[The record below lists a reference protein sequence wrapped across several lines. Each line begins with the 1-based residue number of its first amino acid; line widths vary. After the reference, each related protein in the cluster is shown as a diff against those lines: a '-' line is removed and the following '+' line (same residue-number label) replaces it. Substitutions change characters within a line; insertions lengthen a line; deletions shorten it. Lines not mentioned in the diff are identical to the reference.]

1 MFRSIDFR
9 ASVSVLRVGDSLI
22 VIRLFACCGGLYNFE
37 HESEDDGGSGFLE
50 TLAIVA
56 EFWV

>member
-1 MFRSIDFR
+1 M
-9 ASVSVLRVGDSLI
+9 LRVGDSLI
-22 VIRLFACCGGLYNFE
+22 VIRLFACCGGLYKFE